1 MECERLL
8 LEPLSLA
15 ELEQIQREDQ
25 KLLDV
30 SVLSEVIKIAVLHKI
45 EQMRAAPAGTHPWLT
60 YWRIREKESGRGIG
74 VIGSKNLP
82 DAEGYVE
89 LGYAVARDCRNR
101 GYMTEAL
108 EGFLDWLYGHPF
120 CSGAVLYIRGNNLP
134 SVKVAEACGFQ
145 YEGMQDIYRR
155 YRYIF

>member
-25 KLLDV
+25 KLLEP
-30 SVLSEVIKIAVLHKI
+30 SVLSEVIWRAVIYKA
-45 EQMRAAPAGTHPWLT
+45 EQMRAAPEEAHPWLT
-60 YWRIREKESGRGIG
+60 YWRIREKMSGRGIG

-89 LGYAVARDCRNR
+89 LGYAVARSCRNR

-134 SVKVAEACGFQ
+134 SVKVAETCGFR
-145 YEGMQDIYRR
+145 YEGMQDIYRK
-155 YRYIF
+155 YRYDF